1 MQTRLVPSRKTAG
14 RLAQWLLELV
24 YPLYGFASTPERRR
38 YWRALPLRRAAK
50 LFAAVFFVLAGVPF
64 FIDALSARSYPL
76 TGLIAISAV
85 TGVLHVLIIICE
97 LRRPRWMLLPM
108 LAVVAVYLSLMKV
121 PKISEP
127 PPVREQRI

>member
-1 MQTRLVPSRKTAG
+1 MQTRSFFNRKKIT

-64 FIDALSARSYPL
+64 FIDALSHALLPANRVDSD
-76 TGLIAISAV
+76 
-85 TGVLHVLIIICE
+85 
-97 LRRPRWMLLPM
+97 LRRGR
-108 LAVVAVYLSLMKV
+108 
-121 PKISEP
+121 
-127 PPVREQRI
+127 RIACPGHHL

>member
-1 MQTRLVPSRKTAG
+1 MQTRTFLNRKTITRVA
-14 RLAQWLLELV
+14 RWLLELA

-50 LFAAVFFVLAGVPF
+50 LFVAVFFVLAGVPF

-85 TGVLHVLIIICE
+85 TGGF
-97 LRRPRWMLLPM
+97 
-108 LAVVAVYLSLMKV
+108 
-121 PKISEP
+121 
-127 PPVREQRI
+127 